1 MFRILGE
8 NFLAPTYKLEN
19 DPMCGITTGG
29 DRQCFWDCEF
39 WSDPY
44 FGALISN
51 PECLEDCYPEVIF
64 LIIKIVILLPYN
76 IIKLTV
82 LGQLS
87 LQSHSRLQSCWWY
100 L

>member
-1 MFRILGE
+1 MFCISGE

-44 FGALISN
+44 FGTLISN

-64 LIIKIVILLPYN
+64 LAIKIVFYYDSSN
-76 IIKLTV
+76 
-82 LGQLS
+82 
-87 LQSHSRLQSCWWY
+87 
-100 L
+100 